1 MTVVDDPRADP
12 GELRLADLERC
23 FGGGIP
29 AVLATAS
36 HTGVPNVTYI
46 SRAHQV
52 DDDRIALSNQFLSK
66 SARNLAAN
74 PRASLL
80 LMDPITHDE
89 YRLLIAYER
98 TERRGPLFE
107 RMRAD
112 IDGLAAAMGM
122 QDVFRLRAADV
133 FRVLDIDRIP
143 SSVADAFPGLDAPGR
158 AAPAELTALAEL
170 AAWLDRATDLDIV
183 IDAGLEGLDRLLGY
197 RHTMLLL
204 LDESGRRLYTIAGRG
219 FPGAQVGAE
228 VRVGEGQIGLA
239 AARCE
244 IQRITGLRQLQKYSR
259 TVRRAFEDH
268 GVHAGREIPMPG
280 LADVDSRIVVPVRAL
295 GEMVGLLVAE
305 SPEVAAFDEVDEQVL
320 GIAASMLGNAIEHA
334 RALAVTTDGE
344 RPVPDGPATAPP
356 PTREPCTVRFFTVD
370 GSTFVDGEYLI
381 KGVAG
386 RILWSLLRQHDRDG
400 RTEFTNKE
408 LRLDRSLDLP
418 GFKDNL
424 ESRLILLKRRLDERS
439 APVRIDKTGRGR
451 FRIVVSAPIR
461 LDTADG

>member
-1 MTVVDDPRADP
+1 MTVVDGPRADP
-12 GELRLADLERC
+12 GELRLADLQRC

-36 HTGVPNVTYI
+36 HAGVPNVTYI

-66 SARNLAAN
+66 SARNLAGN
-74 PRASLL
+74 PRASVL

-133 FRVLDIDRIP
+133 FRVLEIERIP
-143 SSVADAFPGLDAPGR
+143 SSSGDAFPGLDAPGR
-158 AAPAELTALAEL
+158 TAPPELAALAEL
-170 AAWLDRATDLDIV
+170 AGWLDRATDLDIV
-183 IDAGLEGLDRLLGY
+183 IDAGLEGLDLLLGY

-219 FPGAQVGAE
+219 FPGPQVGAE

-259 TVRRAFEDH
+259 TVRRAYEDR

-305 SPEVAAFDEVDEQVL
+305 SPDVAAFDVVDEHVL
-320 GIAASMLGNAIEHA
+320 GVAASMLGNAIEHA
-334 RALAVTTDGE
+334 RALASTPEAD
-344 RPVPDGPATAPP
+344 RPAADAPVAPA
-356 PTREPCTVRFFTVD
+356 PTSDPCTVRFFAVD

-386 RILWSLLRQHDRDG
+386 RILWSLLCQHDHDG
-400 RTEFTNKE
+400 RTEFSNKE

-424 ESRLILLKRRLDERS
+424 ESRLILLKRRLDERD

-461 LDTADG
+461 LDAPDR